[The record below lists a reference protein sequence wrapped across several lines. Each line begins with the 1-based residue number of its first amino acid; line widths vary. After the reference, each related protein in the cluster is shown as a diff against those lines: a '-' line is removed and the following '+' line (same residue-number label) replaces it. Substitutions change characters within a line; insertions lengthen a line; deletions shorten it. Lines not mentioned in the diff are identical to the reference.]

1 MPRGPTRNGGAA
13 RATGTS
19 KYDAHN
25 KVLSSAYGALADLRR
40 ELSDSKGAVS
50 EREELLRTFSTC
62 PDSQRAWLLLEDYFE
77 KLWLTRKD
85 FPDDDWWP
93 RVLAA
98 TGEER
103 LEELAFVFIRAKRS
117 IPTELMS
124 HANYDRFAQVQEA
137 EREDQLVRR
146 LEAWLLPKKALY
158 LEVPKALL
166 HVRCEPQAH
175 ADHPGRHRLAVQ
187 FHLTRQRTG
196 ERPRSVAELVDLATR
211 AAHERELFQP
221 ADWEF
226 IEWITATYKSRPD
239 QEETFVLPDADLF
252 HWLAKWGHTDR
263 LELGDT
269 GKPLRFHG
277 HLAELV
283 PHLQAHQKDLNFTHR
298 LQLPDGRTEALDAV
312 RFFTLQ
318 PPLALCDHEFHVLR
332 HAPSPEV
339 LEYWAIAPSVPVR
352 KLSHR
357 LLTHLRRN
365 YSGNGVN
372 WDKLCTV
379 HPAKPQFRFEMLDD
393 LVHLRLTAT
402 SAKDHSVWI
411 WQGHEWVLDTPAK
424 RPSSKPEILDDPR
437 LEPAVQWLKKLDWF
451 SPEPGLW
458 TGDANDN
465 FLSALAAAWADKPR
479 EAEYLGNPGFHR
491 LFLNPQQLKPRVIVK
506 GSGIDWLSVSAEW
519 EAEGMRLSKADL
531 ERLAAANSRFVK
543 LPNAGWVEL
552 DSSAV
557 QNAQETMAELGVD
570 GLMPIAQKIG
580 LEQVAHLDDAG
591 LSKFGDSP
599 QARALRDRVKQFRG
613 VPSTDIP
620 ASVSAELRPYQ
631 KDGFD
636 FLCHLKHLKLGGILA
651 DDMGLGKTLQT
662 LAWLVWLQ
670 DRFKKKHKPSL
681 VICPAS
687 VLHNWRRE
695 AEKFAPTLKVLVL
708 ESGAARHNLRKQIPE
723 HDLIVTNYAL
733 LRRDLEELG
742 KFPFRAVILDEAQFI
757 KNPGAQV
764 TQSVKQV
771 KSEFRLALTGTPLEN
786 RLLDLWSIVD
796 FVQPA
801 YLGTQETFAETY
813 EPKGEDL
820 EGAQRIARKR
830 LSAKLRPLLLRRLKK
845 HVAKDLPDRIEER
858 MDCPLGEDQRKLY
871 LAELRRSR
879 EQVMKAVETQGL
891 ARSKMHVLAALTRL
905 RQVCCHPRLVGNDSP
920 SGKTETL
927 FELLDPLIAEGQKV
941 LVFSQFVQM
950 LELLN
955 KECAERQITTHMLT
969 GATKD
974 RQQVVQAFQQD
985 VGAGVFLLSLRA
997 AGTGLNLTNASY
1009 VVLYDPWWNPAVEA
1023 QAIDRSHRIGQTETV
1038 NAYRLIAP
1046 GTVEEKIWELQQQK
1060 AQTIADVLGEEGF
1073 ARSLSATD
1081 LEYLFSE
1088 D

>member
-1 MPRGPTRNGGAA
+1 MARGSSRNGTGK
-13 RATGTS
+13 RPSGTS

-40 ELSDSKGAVS
+40 ELSDSKGAVT

-77 KLWLTRKD
+77 KLWLSRKD

-93 RVLAA
+93 RVLKA

-117 IPTELMS
+117 IPTELLS
-124 HANYDRFAQVQEA
+124 HTNYDRFAQVQEA
-137 EREDQLVRR
+137 EREEQLVKR
-146 LEAWLLPKKALY
+146 LEAWLLPKQALH
-158 LEVPKALL
+158 LDVPKASLR
-166 HVRCEPQAH
+166 VRCDAQPDS
-175 ADHPGRHRLAVQ
+175 DHPGRHRLGVQ
-187 FHLTRQRTG
+187 FQLTRQRTG
-196 ERPRSVAELVDLATR
+196 ERPRSVAELIDLSTR
-211 AAHERELFQP
+211 AAHERELFLP

-239 QEETFVLPDADLF
+239 GEETFLLPDGDLF
-252 HWLAKWGHTDR
+252 AWLAKWGHTDR
-263 LELGDT
+263 LEGSES

-283 PHLQAHQKDLNFTHR
+283 PHLENHAKQLSFTHR
-298 LQLPDGRTEALDAV
+298 LKLPDGGIQPLESV
-312 RFFTLQ
+312 QFFTLQ
-318 PPLALCDHEFHVLR
+318 PPLVLVENDFYVLR

-339 LEYWAIAPSVPVR
+339 LEHWAVTPSVPVS

-357 LLTHLRRN
+357 LLGHLRRHH
-365 YSGNGVN
+365 SGNGFN
-372 WDKLCTV
+372 WDKLCTI
-379 HPAKPQFRFEMLDD
+379 HTAKPEFKFELLEDT
-393 LVHLRLTAT
+393 VHLRLTAR
-402 SAKDHSVWI
+402 SSSDHSVWL
-411 WQGHEWVLDTPAK
+411 WQGHEWVLDTPSK
-424 RPSSKPEILDDPR
+424 RPSTKPEILDDPR
-437 LEPAVQWLKKLDWF
+437 LEPAVQWLKTLDWF
-451 SPEPGLW
+451 SPAPGLW
-458 TGDANDN
+458 TGDANEN
-465 FLSALAAAWADKPR
+465 FLGALAQAWADKPR
-479 EAEYLGNPGFHR
+479 EADYLGNPAFQR
-491 LFLNPQQLKPRVIVK
+491 LFLQSRQLKPKVIVK

-519 EAEGMRLSKADL
+519 EVEGMRLTKKDL
-531 ERLAAANSRFVK
+531 ERLAAATSRFVK

-552 DSSAV
+552 DVAAV
-557 QNAQETMAELGVD
+557 QEAHETMAGIGVD
-570 GLMPIAQKIG
+570 GLVPIAQKIG
-580 LEQVAHLDDAG
+580 LEQVAHLDESG
-591 LSKFGDSP
+591 LDKFGASP
-599 QARALRDRVKQFRG
+599 QAQALRERLKAFSG
-613 VPSTDIP
+613 VPDVSIP
-620 ASVSAELRPYQ
+620 DTVTAELRPYQ
-631 KDGFD
+631 KAGFD
-636 FLCHLKHLKLGGILA
+636 FLCHLTRMKLGGILA

-662 LAWLVWLQ
+662 LTWLAWL
-670 DRFKKKHKPSL
+670 REKFKKKSKPSL

-695 AEKFAPTLKVLVL
+695 AEKFAPHLKVLVL
-708 ESGAARHNLRKQIPE
+708 ESGAARHNLRNQIPQ
-723 HDLIVTNYAL
+723 HDLIVTNYAI

-742 KFPFRAVILDEAQFI
+742 KFAFRAVILDEAQFI

-796 FVQPA
+796 FIQPG
-801 YLGTQETFAETY
+801 YLGTQEAFVETY
-813 EPKGEDL
+813 EPRGEGA

-845 HVAKDLPDRIEER
+845 HVAKDLPERIEER

-891 ARSKMHVLAALTRL
+891 AKSKMHVLAALTRL

-920 SGKTETL
+920 SGKTDTL
-927 FELLDPLIAEGQKV
+927 FELLDPLVSEGQKV

-950 LELLN
+950 LELLD
-955 KECAERQITTHMLT
+955 KECKGRDISTHTLT

-974 RQQVVQAFQQD
+974 RQQVVQAFQD
-985 VGAGVFLLSLRA
+985 EEKAGVFLLSLRA
-997 AGTGLNLTNASY
+997 AGTGLNLTASSY

-1023 QAIDRSHRIGQTETV
+1023 QAIDRSHRIGQTQTV

-1060 AQTIADVLGEEGF
+1060 AKTIADVLGEEGF